1 MATKLKK
8 SRPGAAFVLFALS
21 LTIVIAAVAGGLY
34 LWAAGAVALDYKE
47 TPRYQQAVN
56 RMISDAYAI
65 AETDRMETQ
74 GLRCAMI

>member
-56 RMISDAYAI
+56 RIRTLMQLPK
-65 AETDRMETQ
+65 TDRMETQ

>member
-34 LWAAGAVALDYKE
+34 LWAAGAVALD
-47 TPRYQQAVN
+47 
-56 RMISDAYAI
+56 
-65 AETDRMETQ
+65 
-74 GLRCAMI
+74 